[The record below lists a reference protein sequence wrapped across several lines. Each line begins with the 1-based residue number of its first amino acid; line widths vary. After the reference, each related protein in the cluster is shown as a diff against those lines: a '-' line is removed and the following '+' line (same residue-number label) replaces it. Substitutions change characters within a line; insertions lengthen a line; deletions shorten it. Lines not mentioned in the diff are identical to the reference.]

1 MANLT
6 NLISLTTLC
15 AVLLALC
22 IGRGV
27 QLLAIKV
34 GKLIGKFIKR
44 HTKTYADI
52 KRRRSL
58 DEWEQKFDDSNY

>member
-1 MANLT
+1 MA

-15 AVLLALC
+15 AIILALC
-22 IGRGV
+22 IARGV
-27 QLLAIKV
+27 QVAVIAVLKH
-34 GKLIGKFIKR
+34 
-44 HTKTYADI
+44 HTKSYADI

>member
-1 MANLT
+1 MA

-27 QLLAIKV
+27 QLLV
-34 GKLIGKFIKR
+34 IGIIKR